1 MTKILFLDRDGVL
14 NQDHGYT
21 YKTADLKILDGV
33 IEGMKAISNLGYK
46 FIIITNQS
54 GISRGL
60 FTIDDFHN
68 FMNRL
73 IKVLSEHHIS
83 IFDYFFCPH
92 HPDGVVS
99 DYAHICPCRKPK
111 PGLIFQ
117 ARDKHDLDLSLSALI
132 GDSESDIL
140 AGKNADIPLNILL
153 TDSSFPRDSKASDIA
168 GYLIQAAR
176 ILEKFN

>member
-83 IFDYFFCPH
+83 IFDYFFVPIT
-92 HPDGVVS
+92 PMV
-99 DYAHICPCRKPK
+99 
-111 PGLIFQ
+111 LFQ
-117 ARDKHDLDLSLSALI
+117 I
-132 GDSESDIL
+132 M
-140 AGKNADIPLNILL
+140 
-153 TDSSFPRDSKASDIA
+153 
-168 GYLIQAAR
+168 R
-176 ILEKFN
+176 IYVHAENQNLG